1 MNNIV
6 TTFQNNTKE
15 FLEAMYT
22 TVALLSVEMAA
33 IDESSF
39 CLIDFIESIQT
50 IAVQET
56 GSLKLIYN
64 CKLIRAVEPVL

>member
-1 MNNIV
+1 
-6 TTFQNNTKE
+6 
-15 FLEAMYT
+15 MYT

-39 CLIDFIESIQT
+39 CLLDFIESIQS

-56 GSLKLIYN
+56 GD
-64 CKLIRAVEPVL
+64 PVFAERRLTLEFTRLHPLPHLETIL

>member
-1 MNNIV
+1 
-6 TTFQNNTKE
+6 
-15 FLEAMYT
+15 MYT

-39 CLIDFIESIQT
+39 CLLDFIESIQT

-56 GSLKLIYN
+56 GDDCSQLGGLF
-64 CKLIRAVEPVL
+64 EG